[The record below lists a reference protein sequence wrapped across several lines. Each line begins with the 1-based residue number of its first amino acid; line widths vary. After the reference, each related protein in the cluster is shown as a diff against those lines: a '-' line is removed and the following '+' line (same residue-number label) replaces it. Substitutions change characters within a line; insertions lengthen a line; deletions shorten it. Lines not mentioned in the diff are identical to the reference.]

1 MRKVNILITAA
12 GGDIGA
18 NIINILSQQKDANLC
33 LVGTDLSKNIFS
45 IDKLDKFYEVCRSN
59 DINYKKR
66 ILEIIQKNS
75 IEIVIPVSE
84 PEIMWFN
91 NNMSIFI
98 ELNIKVLIN
107 NKNIIDSFF
116 NKLETS
122 IKLNKIDVKTPKTF
136 LFSEFNNQL
145 NFPLILKSNYSIN
158 SKDIYRI
165 ENEQQLKYLK
175 ISIEEHKNYIIQEY
189 LGSISEEYTTC
200 IYKNKNKVDVISFK
214 RKLTGGM
221 TSVAVISNESK
232 LYEYALSIAN
242 SYDLKGSINIQSRK
256 VENDFYIFEINPRLS
271 STVYIRDHFGFKDV
285 LWWINDIS
293 NEAVLNTAQSKIDFQ
308 GTAILGYKYK
318 FFE

>member
-33 LVGTDLSKNIFS
+33 LVGTDLSKNIFA

-66 ILEIIQKNS
+66 ILDIIQKNS

-84 PEIMWFN
+84 PEIIWFN

-158 SKDIYRI
+158 SKDIYII

-175 ISIEEHKNYIIQEY
+175 ISRLVY
-189 LGSISEEYTTC
+189 L
-200 IYKNKNKVDVISFK
+200 
-214 RKLTGGM
+214 
-221 TSVAVISNESK
+221 
-232 LYEYALSIAN
+232 
-242 SYDLKGSINIQSRK
+242 
-256 VENDFYIFEINPRLS
+256 
-271 STVYIRDHFGFKDV
+271 
-285 LWWINDIS
+285 
-293 NEAVLNTAQSKIDFQ
+293 
-308 GTAILGYKYK
+308 IL
-318 FFE
+318 F